1 MYQSD
6 DVEASYNM
14 REFFPLWQLA
24 AYKHLLDSLEK
35 GFEIIETK

>member
-1 MYQSD
+1 
-6 DVEASYNM
+6 M

-24 AYKHLLDSLEK
+24 DYKHLLDSLKK